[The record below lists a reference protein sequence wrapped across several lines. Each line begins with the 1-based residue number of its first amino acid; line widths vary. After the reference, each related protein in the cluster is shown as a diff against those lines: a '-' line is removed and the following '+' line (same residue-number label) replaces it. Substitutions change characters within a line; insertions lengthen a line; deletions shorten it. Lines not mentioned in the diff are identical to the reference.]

1 MTTHQPSV
9 GRQLFRLMNMATLA
23 LLLLIAAAGSNAA
36 QSTDRDAPT
45 PLNLDEL
52 KDDFSDADPE
62 YFYSFTAGPGEVIFT
77 LDVKGTS
84 GYGGTPYFFLYNTD
98 GKQLDSFNQI
108 VDGSSSEKL
117 VKRMSFARPQTIVM
131 RIGKH
136 LGKGYY
142 RLRIGG
148 AVKLGKAAPANASAI
163 VGSRKQGGVR
173 IGVAMPRTQLLQTTN
188 DSNLARAVRNTF
200 IDYLKGPSVEIVP
213 LDSRLETQAEAEA
226 RDRQCDF
233 ILYSSV
239 AQKKGGGGGLLG
251 RTLGNVAGAAAGNIP
266 YGSNAGEA
274 AARAAATSAVY
285 NAAYIAG
292 TIKAKDEV
300 SFQYKLYGMNNASP
314 RLTQMLK
321 AKARQDGEDVLS
333 PLIEQ
338 AARATLIE
346 ATKKQ

>member
-1 MTTHQPSV
+1 MTTYQPSIR
-9 GRQLFRLMNMATLA
+9 RQLFRLMNMATLT
-23 LLLLIAAAGSNAA
+23 LLLLIAAAGSSYA

-62 YFYSFTAGPGEVIFT
+62 YFYSFTAGPGELVFT
-77 LDVKGTS
+77 LDVKGT
-84 GYGGTPYFFLYNTD
+84 GGGGGVPYISLYNTD
-98 GKQLDSFNQI
+98 GKQLNSFDQI
-108 VDGSSSEKL
+108 VGGGSSEKL
-117 VKRMSFARPQTIVM
+117 VKRMSIAKRQLIVM

-148 AVKLGKAAPANASAI
+148 AVNLNKATPASAPATI
-163 VGSRKQGGVR
+163 GLGKQGGVR

-188 DSNLARAVRNTF
+188 DSHVAEAVRNT
-200 IDYLKGPSVEIVP
+200 IVDYLKGPAFEIVP
-213 LDSRLETQAEAEA
+213 LDSRLAAQAEAEA
-226 RDRQCDF
+226 KEKQCAF

-239 AQKKGGGGGLLG
+239 TQKKGSGGGMLG
-251 RTLGNVAGAAAGNIP
+251 RTLGNVAGAAAAHIP

-285 NAAYIAG
+285 NAAYIAD

-300 SFQYKLYGMNNASP
+300 SFEYKLYGTSSATP
-314 RLTQMLK
+314 RLTQTLK
-321 AKARQDGEDVLS
+321 AKAKQDGEDVLS

-338 AARATLIE
+338 AAKATLTE
-346 ATKKQ
+346 AREKQ